1 MKTFII
7 KGWKKIIQGWTRENT
22 RLIWSRYWLKLD
34 RGMEGSVYLFLS
46 HVSEVLHS
54 EELGNSYLMLLR
66 MAMKKK
72 ESQK

>member
-1 MKTFII
+1 M
-7 KGWKKIIQGWTRENT
+7 
-22 RLIWSRYWLKLD
+22 KLD

>member
-1 MKTFII
+1 M
-7 KGWKKIIQGWTRENT
+7 
-22 RLIWSRYWLKLD
+22 KLD
-34 RGMEGSVYLFLS
+34 RGVEGSVYLSLS

-54 EELGNSYLMLLR
+54 EELGDSDLMLLR